1 MRYQILVATP
11 DGDFGNLIRSTL
23 EETGVYSVHTTLSCR
38 ETLAFLETQAMDV
51 AILDADLPEQPLMDW
66 VAAVHAAQPMMQIV
80 LSPPFGLTDT
90 SPYYKIRVNGRLSRP
105 LTKTN
110 LIKVVYDSLSST
122 EADDRFML
130 VEEPPSAEA
139 ETFDTGYHDELPTF
153 DEAAT
158 NILVEQVS
166 DSQALAAMW
175 MQGAH
180 TTASAGSLTDTQQ
193 LELQELLGEIWNW
206 QDPADLAQFRRL
218 KDGTE
223 CLLYVRATT
232 NRRLLALVFDP
243 TTPLSQ
249 AAAMSARIIAALV
262 PETLPMPESPPLE
275 NEEVDDFLPFEDDAI
290 PGDMELAS
298 MDLAALLGGSPA
310 PDPDQPPLGDTVSV
324 VGGDLELP
332 EFIFPWE
339 QGTDAPEEQD
349 PSQLTDQAKDESAQS
364 FVKAPPT
371 AYTVILIPR
380 QAIHFLASDLAALLS
395 RWTPQ
400 LCMAQGLRLYAI
412 TLRPQYMQ
420 LTLLVP
426 TGTNLAP
433 VLRALR
439 LRLSEKVFNE
449 FADLQSPD
457 NLDFWADNELI
468 LPGLQPPSSQT
479 ILDFIRTVRSNL
491 S

>member
-11 DGDFGNLIRSTL
+11 DGDFGNLICATL
-23 EETGVYSVHTTLSCR
+23 EETGVYSVHITLSCR
-38 ETLAFLETQAMDV
+38 ETLAFLETQAVDV
-51 AILDADLPEQPLMDW
+51 AILDADLPEQPLADW
-66 VAAVHAAQPMMQIV
+66 VAAVHAAQPLMQIV
-80 LSPPFGLTDT
+80 LSPPYGLTDG
-90 SPYYKIRVNGRLSRP
+90 SPFYKVNVNGRLLRP

-110 LIKVVYDSLSST
+110 LIKVIYEALSSIET
-122 EADDRFML
+122 DASVQTIDETAA
-130 VEEPPSAEA
+130 PEA
-139 ETFDTGYHDELPTF
+139 EIQEITHHDALPTF

-166 DSQALAAMW
+166 KNQALAALW
-175 MQGAH
+175 MQGMH
-180 TTASAGSLTDTQQ
+180 TTAFAGSLTDTQQ
-193 LELQELLGEIWNW
+193 LELQDLLVEMWNW

-249 AAAMSARIIAALV
+249 AAVVSTTIIEALAPELPTLLSSTSAEV
-262 PETLPMPESPPLE
+262 EELE
-275 NEEVDDFLPFEDDAI
+275 DPFPYDEDASDE
-290 PGDMELAS
+290 MELEPI
-298 MDLAALLGGSPA
+298 DLAALMGGSPA

-339 QGTDAPEEQD
+339 QGIDAPEEQD
-349 PSQLTDQAKDESAQS
+349 PSPAAGQAEGDSAQAS
-364 FVKAPPT
+364 VKAPPS

-395 RWTPQ
+395 RWAPQ
-400 LCMAQGLRLYAI
+400 LCMAQGVRLYAI

-457 NLDFWADNELI
+457 NLDFWADDELI

>member
-23 EETGVYSVHTTLSCR
+23 EETGVYSVHVTFSCR
-38 ETLAFLETQAMDV
+38 ETLAFLETQAVDV
-51 AILDADLPEQPLMDW
+51 AILDADLPEQPLTDW
-66 VAAVHAAQPMMQIV
+66 VATVHASQPLMQIV
-80 LSPPFGLTDT
+80 LSPPFGLTDA
-90 SPYYKIRVNGRLSRP
+90 SPFYKVRVNGRLSRP

-110 LIKVVYDSLSST
+110 LIKVVYEALSST
-122 EADDRFML
+122 ETDAIL
-130 VEEPPSAEA
+130 QPIAEPVQPIAEIP
-139 ETFDTGYHDELPTF
+139 DTAHHDMLPTF

-158 NILVEQVS
+158 AILVQHIE

-175 MQGAH
+175 MQGMH
-180 TTASAGSLTDTQQ
+180 TTAFAGSLTDTQQ

-218 KDGTE
+218 NDGTE
-223 CLLYVRATT
+223 CLLYVRAAT
-232 NRRLLALVFDP
+232 NRRLLAVVFDP

-249 AAAMSARIIAALV
+249 AASISGSII
-262 PETLPMPESPPLE
+262 ETLAPEIPALSPSSRSLE
-275 NEEVDDFLPFEDDAI
+275 EDDSFPYEEDAI
-290 PGDMELAS
+290 AEELELEPI
-298 MDLAALLGGSPA
+298 DLAALLGGSPA

-339 QGTDAPEEQD
+339 QETDIPDEQAPSPISGQSD
-349 PSQLTDQAKDESAQS
+349 GDSALMPGNAPQS
-364 FVKAPPT
+364 
-371 AYTVILIPR
+371 AYTIILIPR

-426 TGTNLAP
+426 SGTNLAP

-457 NLDFWADNELI
+457 SLDFWADDELI